1 METVVF
7 IKFLIGLILLLWASR
22 LDLRSRIVPNRV
34 WKLFLAVLA
43 PFTLYEVLFIP
54 HSAMEMMLALFQLL
68 FVSGI
73 ALAFYYLGFYGGA
86 DAKALIVL
94 SVLFPFYPE
103 FGPFPLLVN
112 GISFS
117 FSTLANSVI
126 FAPLF
131 AIFFFF
137 RNLVKE
143 GLSGIGKSVLYYFT
157 GIRVYADR
165 IPEHHSLL
173 EFIDENGNLVRLK
186 RGIEPDRKKIEM
198 LKIAK
203 QKGYVDRVWVTP
215 QIPFIVFMTIG
226 YTISFI
232 LGDVLSTAVL
242 LLFFSS

>member
-34 WKLFLAVLA
+34 WKLFLAALA

-94 SVLFPFYPE
+94 SILFPFYPE
-103 FGPFPLLVN
+103 FGPFPLLYN

-137 RNLVKE
+137 RNLAKE
-143 GLSGIGKSVLYYFT
+143 GFTNLKESVLYYFI
-157 GIRVYADR
+157 GMKVYADR

-173 EFIDENGNLVRLK
+173 EFIDENGNLVRVKRGVEPDKQMVERLQVARK
-186 RGIEPDRKKIEM
+186 RGIIEKIW
-198 LKIAK
+198 I
-203 QKGYVDRVWVTP
+203 TP

-232 LGDVLSTAVL
+232 LGDVLSSAILIL
-242 LLFFSS
+242 LSNS